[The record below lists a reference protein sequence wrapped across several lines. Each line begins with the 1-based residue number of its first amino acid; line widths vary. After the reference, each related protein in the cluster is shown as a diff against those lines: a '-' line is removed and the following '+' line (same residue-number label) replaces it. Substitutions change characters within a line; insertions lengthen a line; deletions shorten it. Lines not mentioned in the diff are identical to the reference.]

1 MSERGTTSTPARRD
15 PRLGPALRRLTIAV
29 VLSLLGIGAAVV
41 LFARSDSGSAW
52 LLARVPG
59 LVVVAPQGRLVGG
72 PFAAERVEWRGGTR
86 PVVVH
91 GLAWRDTEWQW
102 RPHEGAWLGVVIV
115 DARATRVE
123 VGAST
128 STAPTTEP
136 ATLRLPLALS
146 LAPAT
151 LAVLQVDGLGE
162 ARDLVARV
170 ELGHDQGREHRVRS
184 LALRTDRASLEG
196 EWRIATE
203 PPFALAAQVRARS
216 GDGADRRWQA
226 EASLAG
232 PLAAPVLDA
241 RLTSPEAGGAAFEAR
256 AGLAPFAPWPIASL
270 EARMR
275 DLDLAAL
282 RKDAPQTRLSGQAR
296 IETHGLDRPMTA
308 RIELANALAGRW
320 DQGRAPVAAVDL
332 ELVGQADRPS
342 RLEFKR
348 FDIRLAA
355 NAGRIGGSGE
365 WNDGNAQLDL
375 ALTAVRPALLDA
387 RAPAMTVSGTLAVQA
402 AGLPAPDGSRPAAQ
416 ALQAR
421 SRLALEGRLDAQRG
435 APVSLKGELLA
446 ERSRERSTIEWR
458 EFDARAAGARL
469 HGQALLARAADG
481 AWQITSQGEASDFD
495 PTPWWPAAPAAR
507 LNGRW
512 QADIAAPGAWAP
524 PKSGLAGWLVPRGA
538 IQIDLRDSQLAGVA
552 LAGQAR
558 LDGRGAGW
566 AVDAQVRA
574 AGNAVALQGRFAP
587 RADDDGWRATVD
599 APALAALRPWGA
611 LSRGSAAWF
620 DTLDGSLGGEL
631 QASGRWPVLATTGSL
646 RASGLH
652 AGTLGAQRLQAQW
665 RAGPDRDA
673 PFALTLEGERLA
685 QGAQTLDALKAQF
698 EGSLATHRITLEAS
712 STLRPPAWTDPIVGL
727 RATPRGSR
735 LLLRGDGRWQG
746 VAQAPSPLAGT
757 WRARLAEIDVRSPQA
772 PQPWLAA
779 RDVDLYLALDGD
791 GRLAEVA
798 AEPGRAQVLGAPLL
812 WREARWRPEAPGRRA
827 QVALDAELAPTNIV
841 PWLQRWQPDAGFG
854 GNLAFKGRFVVRRA
868 ESFAADIVLER
879 AGGDLTITDEGD
891 TQSLGLTDL
900 RLALA
905 AADGTWHFTQA
916 AAGSDLG
923 VLAGA
928 QSLRVAPEATWPAP
942 DTPMQGV
949 LEWRVPDI
957 GVWARFTPPGWRVA
971 GALRTSAAFGG
982 RFGAPEVEGRM
993 EGSGLAVRNLLQGV
1007 DLRDGELALSLRGA
1021 DARVERFTFKGGD
1034 GVLRLT
1040 GGASLGAEPSA
1051 KLHLV
1056 AERFRLLGRIDRR
1069 IVVSGETDLTL
1080 AARSVALDGKLA
1092 IDEGLIDVSRGDA
1105 PALDADVL
1113 VRGGR
1118 ARRPVAEPMAE
1129 AVPPNG
1135 APQPR
1140 GGPAL
1145 VNVRVALQLELGQQ
1159 LKLRG
1164 RGLDTRLAG
1173 GLTIT
1178 APGGKLAL
1186 NGQVRTLEGTYA
1198 AYGQKLEI
1206 ERGMLLF
1213 TGEAG
1218 NPRLDILAVRPNLD
1232 VKVGV
1237 LVGGTALSP
1246 RVRLTSEPEMSD
1258 YDKLSWLVLGRAPD
1272 GLARADTALLQRAAL
1287 ALLAGEGQTP
1297 DAALLANLGLDE
1309 VSVHQVESGEVR
1321 ETVVTLGKQ
1330 LSRRWYVGYERG
1342 VTSTTGTWQL
1352 IYRVAQRF
1360 TLRAQSG
1367 ADNSLDAIW
1376 TWRWN

>member
-1 MSERGTTSTPARRD
+1 MNEQGAAPTPPRRD
-15 PRLGPALRRLTIAV
+15 PRLGPALRRLAIA
-29 VLSLLGIGAAVV
+29 LAISLLGIGTAVV
-41 LFARSDSGSAW
+41 LFARSDGGSAW

-72 PFAAERVEWRGGTR
+72 PFAAERVEWRGGAR

-102 RPHEGAWLGVVIV
+102 RPHEDAWLGVTIV
-115 DARATRVE
+115 EARAARVE

-128 STAPTTEP
+128 SPSPAKEPT
-136 ATLRLPLALS
+136 TLRLPAVVA
-146 LAPAT
+146 LAPLSIA
-151 LAVLQVDGLGE
+151 LLQVEGLGE
-162 ARDLVARV
+162 ARDMVARV
-170 ELGHDQGREHRVRS
+170 ELGHGQGREHRVHS
-184 LALRTDRASLEG
+184 LALRTDRALLEG
-196 EWRIATE
+196 EGRIATD
-203 PPFALAAQVRARS
+203 PPFALAAQVRAHPS
-216 GDGADRRWQA
+216 DGAARRWRA

-232 PLAAPVLDA
+232 PLAAPVLEA
-241 RLTSPEAGGAAFEAR
+241 RLSSPEAGGATLEAR
-256 AGLAPFAPWPIASL
+256 AGLAPFAAWPIAAL

-275 DLDLAAL
+275 ELDLAAL
-282 RKDAPQTRLSGQAR
+282 RNDAPQTRLSGQAR
-296 IETHGLDRPMTA
+296 IDTHGLDRPMTA
-308 RIELANALAGRW
+308 RIELTNALGGRW
-320 DQGRAPVAAVDL
+320 DQGRLPLAAIDL
-332 ELVGQADRPS
+332 ELVGQADRRS
-342 RLEFKR
+342 RLVFQR

-355 NAGRIGGSGE
+355 DAGRIGGRGE

-375 ALTAVRPALLDA
+375 TLSAVRPALLDA
-387 RAPAMTVSGTLAVQA
+387 RAPAMTLSGTLAAQA
-402 AGLPAPDGSRPAAQ
+402 SGLPAPDGSRPAAT

-435 APVSLKGELLA
+435 APLTLKGELRA
-446 ERSRERSTIEWR
+446 EHTRERSTVEWR
-458 EFDARAAGARL
+458 ELDARAAGARL
-469 HGQALLARAADG
+469 QGQALLARAGDG
-481 AWQITSQGEASDFD
+481 AWQLTSQGEASDFD

-512 QADIAAPGAWAP
+512 QAEIAAPAGWAP

-538 IQIDLRDSQLAGVA
+538 VQLDLRDSQLVGVA
-552 LAGQAR
+552 LAGHAR

-566 AVDAQVRA
+566 AVDAQARA
-574 AGNAVALQGRFAP
+574 AGNAVSLQGRFAP
-587 RADDDGWRATVD
+587 RAEDDAWRATVD
-599 APALAALRPWGA
+599 APALAALRPWRA
-611 LSRGSAAWF
+611 LSRATAAWL
-620 DTLDGSLGGEL
+620 DAVDGSLAGEL
-631 QASGRWPVLATTGSL
+631 QASGRWPALTTTGSL
-646 RASGLH
+646 RASALR
-652 AGTLGAQRLQAQW
+652 AGTLGAQRLEAQW

-673 PFALTLEGERLA
+673 PLAITLEGERLA
-685 QGAQTLDALKAQF
+685 QGTQMLDALKARID
-698 EGSLATHRITLEAS
+698 GSLASHRIALEAS
-712 STLRPPAWTDPIVGL
+712 SALRPPGWTDVMVGL
-727 RATPRGSR
+727 RGAARGSR
-735 LLLRGDGRWQG
+735 LLLHGDGRWQG

-757 WRARLAEIDVRSPQA
+757 WRARLAELDLRSPQA

-779 RDVDLYLALDGD
+779 RDIDLHLAFDGD
-791 GRLAEVA
+791 GRLAELA

-827 QVALDAELAPTNIV
+827 WVALDAELSPTTIV

-854 GNLAFKGRFVVRRA
+854 GDLAFKGRFVVRRA
-868 ESFAADIVLER
+868 EGFAADIVLER
-879 AGGDLTITDEGD
+879 AGGDLTITEEGD

-928 QSLRVAPEATWPAP
+928 QSLRLAPDATWPAP

-971 GALRTSAAFGG
+971 GALRTSGAFGG

-1021 DARVERFTFKGGD
+1021 DARVERFVFKGGD
-1034 GVLRLT
+1034 GELRLT
-1040 GGASLGAEPSA
+1040 GAATLGAEPSA

-1069 IVVSGETDLTL
+1069 IVVSGETDLAL

-1092 IDEGLIDVSRGDA
+1092 IDEGLIDLSRGDA
-1105 PALDADVL
+1105 PTLDADVQ

-1118 ARRPVAEPMAE
+1118 QRRPATETVAEE
-1129 AVPPNG
+1129 AQANGPPL
-1135 APQPR
+1135 PR

-1145 VNVRVALQLELGQQ
+1145 ANVRVALQLDLGQQ
-1159 LKLRG
+1159 LRLRG

-1173 GLTIT
+1173 ALAIA

-1186 NGQVRTLEGTYA
+1186 NGQVRTLDGTYA

-1206 ERGMLLF
+1206 ERGVLLF
-1213 TGEAG
+1213 SGEAG
-1218 NPRLDILAVRPNLD
+1218 NPRLDIFAVRPNLD

-1237 LVGGTALSP
+1237 LVGGTAQSP
-1246 RVRLTSEPEMSD
+1246 RVRLTSEPEMSE

-1287 ALLAGEGQTP
+1287 ALLAGEGQSP

-1309 VSVHQVESGEVR
+1309 VSVRQTESGEVR

-1367 ADNSLDAIW
+1367 TDNSLDAIW